1 MLSYI
6 FKRILSLIPVLLV
19 VSCVAFLI
27 VYMIPGGP
35 ATALLGME
43 ATPEQIHTLNAEL
56 GFDRPFLTQ
65 YVDWFGKVL
74 QGDWGTS
81 YFLHQSVLEAIAEY
95 FPPTLSLA
103 ILAQIIALRFRWG
116 FLLPVKEE
124 LRWMWQLSQLHF
136 WGWRFRGFCLVCF

>member
-43 ATPEQIHTLNAEL
+43 ATPE
-56 GFDRPFLTQ
+56 P
-65 YVDWFGKVL
+65 V
-74 QGDWGTS
+74 S
-81 YFLHQSVLEAIAEY
+81 YTHLDVYKRQS
-95 FPPTLSLA
+95 
-103 ILAQIIALRFRWG
+103 RNR
-116 FLLPVKEE
+116 KK
-124 LRWMWQLSQLHF
+124 
-136 WGWRFRGFCLVCF
+136 